1 MASNHQPRAPSLEF
15 SNDSDSDCYIIDS
28 GSEVEIQFGDDTES
42 ELVDSTDLG
51 SEDEIFEVSEFEY
64 EGISESS
71 TGEVTETVPNNRD
84 DDNMDDSVDDI
95 YDFGPN
101 VPDRIIWG
109 KTIFSK
115 RFLEVILVHF
125 WHGKYQGLRFGYIVS
140 CISLIMDMI
149 LFFTCHNFPHS
160 MSSQYVSW
168 LDTEALMRT

>member
-1 MASNHQPRAPSLEF
+1 MASNHQPGAPSLEF

-42 ELVDSTDLG
+42 ESVDSIDLG
-51 SEDEIFEVSEFEY
+51 SEDEILEVGEFEY

-71 TGEVTETVPNNRD
+71 TGEVTETVPDDRD

-101 VPDRIIWG
+101 DPDRIIWG

-115 RFLEVILVHF
+115 RFLEVRRKVEGAWRIRDGNLSRTLD
-125 WHGKYQGLRFGYIVS
+125 WGKMMKS
-140 CISLIMDMI
+140 
-149 LFFTCHNFPHS
+149 
-160 MSSQYVSW
+160 
-168 LDTEALMRT
+168 